1 LLTSKRRTASQSV
14 QSLLERPVAALTG
27 VGPRL
32 SERLARLGVHTV
44 ADVLCLLPLRYED
57 RTQVR
62 ALGSLKPGERVLVEG
77 RVELAEVAFRRRRSL
92 LCRLADGTGA
102 ITLRFFHF
110 SRQQQSALIR
120 GAKLRC
126 FGEVRAGPTGLEMIH
141 PEYRSVDAAD
151 DTETNT
157 LTPIYPATE
166 GLQQQRLRRLVAQ
179 ALAALA
185 AEPMVDH
192 LADRLPGDL
201 PTITE
206 AIRLLHAPPCG
217 SDVAALARRRHPA
230 QRRIALEELVA
241 HRLSLRGRASKARLE
256 RAHVIAAG
264 DGSVERLR
272 AALPFTLTPAQSK
285 AWDEIRADLSR
296 TVPMHRLLQGDVG
309 SGKTVVATLAMQSAY
324 AAGCQAA
331 LMAPTELLAEQ
342 HLATLGKWLAPLGIE
357 ITLLSS
363 AISGAARAEAL
374 RRIAEGAARIV
385 IGTHAL
391 FQQAVTFGR
400 LALVVVDEQHRFG
413 VEQRLQL
420 MRKGARERAPHQL
433 IMTAT
438 PIPRTLA
445 MTAYADL
452 DCSVI
457 DALPPGRKP
466 VQTVV
471 LPEQRR
477 SELVE
482 RVREHCARGHQ
493 AYWVCPLIE
502 ESEAIDSQAALAL
515 ERELAAA
522 LPDMKLGLIHG
533 RLRATDRDEI
543 MRAFK
548 DAKIDLLVATT
559 VIEVGVDVPNASL
572 MIVENAERMGLAQLH
587 QLRGR
592 VGRGDAASSCVLLY
606 KPPLSDVARERLK
619 VMRETNDGFV
629 VAQKDLELRGPGE
642 VLGTRQTGEFA
653 LRVANLVDDS
663 DLLPAVIR
671 ISDGIER
678 ESPERVTPLVRR
690 WIHTGEE
697 YAKV

>member
-1 LLTSKRRTASQSV
+1 MQTSKRRTASQSER
-14 QSLLERPVAALTG
+14 SLLERPAATLAG
-27 VGPRL
+27 VGPRI

-62 ALGSLKPGERVLVEG
+62 PLGGLKPGERVLVEG
-77 RVELAEVAFRRRRSL
+77 RIELAEVIFRPKRSL
-92 LCRLADGTGA
+92 LCRLADGTGS

-110 SRQQQSALIR
+110 SPQQQSALIR
-120 GAKLRC
+120 GVQLRC
-126 FGEVRAGPTGLEMIH
+126 FGEVRAGPTGLVMFH
-141 PEYRSVDAAD
+141 PEYRSVGAVDE
-151 DTETNT
+151 TETNT

-166 GLQQQRLRRLVAQ
+166 GLQQQRLRRLAAE
-179 ALAALA
+179 ALTALA
-185 AEPMVDH
+185 AEPMADY
-192 LADRLPGDL
+192 LAPRLPSDS
-201 PTITE
+201 PSINE
-206 AIRLLHAPPCG
+206 AVRLLHAPPWG
-217 SDVAALARRRHPA
+217 SDVAALARRRHPW
-230 QRRIALEELVA
+230 QRRIALEELIA
-241 HRLSLRGRASKARLE
+241 HRLSLRRSASAARTE
-256 RAHVIAAG
+256 RAYAIAAG
-264 DGSVERLR
+264 EASVERLL
-272 AALPFTLTPAQSK
+272 AALPFSLTPWQRT
-285 AWDEIRADLSR
+285 AWDEICADMSR

-309 SGKTVVATLAMQSAY
+309 SGKTVVAALAMQSAN
-324 AAGCQAA
+324 AAGYQAA

-342 HLATLGKWLAPLGIE
+342 HFASLGKWLAPLGIE
-357 ITLLSS
+357 VTLLSGTV
-363 AISGAARAEAL
+363 SGAARAEAL
-374 RRIAEGAARIV
+374 RRIASGAARIV

-391 FQQAVTFGR
+391 FQQAVAFDR

-413 VEQRLQL
+413 VEQRLEL
-420 MRKGARERAPHQL
+420 MRKGTHERVPHQL

-457 DALPPGRKP
+457 EGLPPGRKP

-477 SELVE
+477 SELVV

-502 ESEAIDSQAALAL
+502 ESETIDSQAALLL

-522 LPDMKLGLIHG
+522 LQGMTVALIHG
-533 RLRATDRDEI
+533 RLRAADRDAV
-543 MRAFK
+543 MRSFK

-592 VGRGDAASSCVLLY
+592 VGRGHAASSCVLLY
-606 KPPLSDVARERLK
+606 KPPLSDVAKERLK

-642 VLGTRQTGEFA
+642 VLGTRQTGQFA
-653 LRVANLVDDS
+653 LRIADLVDDA

-671 ISDGIER
+671 ISDAIER
-678 ESPERVTPLVRR
+678 ESPEQVAELVRR
-690 WIHTGEE
+690 WIRTGVE